1 MAGYECRGWLPVNKL
16 GGAMTRHPAHLTEEQ
31 VAQRVRQQVEASL
44 DPGGPITTGTPG
56 LRWSPAPAHGGALR
70 SVSFQLPCEE
80 DVLPSAFED
89 KPLCVPQQLAELLQL
104 SVEEVCA
111 DFDAM
116 LRHDWRRLGISAEE
130 VREFCVW
137 RNAPM
142 RVLSSQGDLV
152 DSYDPA
158 LKERRTV
165 CFLAFDGHCY
175 MYRAVKRVLE
185 RQATRVA
192 RRGRP
197 CRPSRRRG
205 RAAGAVLVRGP
216 AGGAAAA
223 VRGAQPGVPGPA
235 PGRLGARDFLEAAEG
250 EAGSARRGGEA
261 EDPGR
266 AGRQVRAVRLRA
278 DGHLRAGPRGA
289 GEAGLCGQRAD
300 FAGAVRRLPQRE
312 DAEGERAAHE
322 FGEPGVMEY
331 VRSPKLPPL
340 VFEAQACAKDALYVG
355 VDVVRCRRN
364 GLANAPFP
372 LPILCPADGVEP
384 VDGVLPDLG
393 FVEGCCDARQSCLN
407 LLPYVGPGWY
417 PKVSLAAML
426 GLGVGTTSCWASPRG
441 ATWTR
446 RRCGA
451 RWSAWTPRGP
461 RARSTWPSSA

>member
-1 MAGYECRGWLPVNKL
+1 METLLRQRMRG
-16 GGAMTRHPAHLTEEQ
+16 
-31 VAQRVRQQVEASL
+31 
-44 DPGGPITTGTPG
+44 
-56 LRWSPAPAHGGALR
+56 LR

-80 DVLPSAFED
+80 DVLQSAFED
-89 KPLCVPQQLAELLQL
+89 KPLCVPRQLAELLQL
-104 SVEEVCA
+104 SVEKVCA

-185 RQATRVA
+185 RQAARVLYQGEA
-192 RRGRP
+192 RQTLPHIQEWKRFDAADVQLGLFWCEDLREAQRQLMAVGESPKVAISSPAQYCGLRLRRGTRIRELP
-197 CRPSRRRG
+197 EEHE
-205 RAAGAVLVRGP
+205 V
-216 AGGAAAA
+216 
-223 VRGAQPGVPGPA
+223 VRGAGTGVPGPA
-235 PGRLGARDFLEAAEG
+235 AAEG

-278 DGHLRAGPRGA
+278 DGRHLRAGPRGA

-322 FGEPGVMEY
+322 FGEPRGPRRHGVRPAT
-331 VRSPKLPPL
+331 RSS
-340 VFEAQACAKDALYVG
+340 ALSTAWWP
-355 VDVVRCRRN
+355 R
-364 GLANAPFP
+364 
-372 LPILCPADGVEP
+372 
-384 VDGVLPDLG
+384 
-393 FVEGCCDARQSCLN
+393 
-407 LLPYVGPGWY
+407 PG
-417 PKVSLAAML
+417 
-426 GLGVGTTSCWASPRG
+426 AS
-441 ATWTR
+441 WTR
-446 RRCGA
+446 RRA
-451 RWSAWTPRGP
+451 
-461 RARSTWPSSA
+461 TWRR